1 MKRII
6 TALIII
12 LAFSISISAGSMA
25 EPLCSQQSALGQ
37 TSLGRNNSAA
47 LMLSNPALLRYVPN
61 TSFALNYNRLYNLSE
76 LDLINLAV
84 SHDFGAIQAGFVYGN
99 FGDADIMLEND
110 FCFAASVKILSYA
123 SLGFDWS
130 YRRLSFNG
138 DYADLSQNSIGLG
151 AAFDF
156 EDIIFHASVCDL
168 NSPRLSE
175 EDEKTSPGYRM
186 GISLMNISYLVLNL
200 EMSGCDG
207 KYRYHF
213 GQEIMLE
220 DKFFLR
226 LGLVTNPT
234 IPSAGF
240 GLKWGRFQLDYAIN
254 RHSDLGETHS
264 FGFAVNP

>member
-1 MKRII
+1 MKR
-6 TALIII
+6 LKFVII
-12 LAFSISISAGSMA
+12 LMIVLLRSISAESYTK
-25 EPLCSQQSALGQ
+25 PLCSQQSALGQ

-47 LMLSNPALLRYVPN
+47 LMFSNPALLKYVPN
-61 TSFALNYNRLYNLSE
+61 SSFAFNYNRLYNISE

-84 SHDFGAIQAGFVYGN
+84 SRNFGVIQAGFAYGN
-99 FGDADIMLEND
+99 FGDPEIIVDND
-110 FCFAASVKILSYA
+110 LYFAASAQILSYA
-123 SLGFDWS
+123 SLGFDWI

-138 DYADLSQNSIGLG
+138 DYADLSRNSIGLG

-156 EDIIFHASVCDL
+156 EDVIFHASVCDL
-168 NSPRLSE
+168 NSPRYSND
-175 EDEKTSPGYRM
+175 DEKSRPVYRL

-200 EMSGCDG
+200 EMSACDG

-234 IPSAGF
+234 LPSAGF
-240 GLKWGRFQLDYAIN
+240 GLKWGRFQLDYAIS